1 MKMINFQGQ
10 NIPIKMTR
18 EDTETNKTSSL
29 SNFMPQMLADDE
41 IAEHRSSLYSKQREV
56 FNVVHTCAKDYI
68 KYNGHNIE
76 PIHIFLSS
84 SRGKGKSHLMKVIY
98 HAILKTLLY
107 HCQDAD

>member
-1 MKMINFQGQ
+1 MINNQDPPHNQ
-10 NIPIKMTR
+10 NENDKF
-18 EDTETNKTSSL
+18 SG
-29 SNFMPQMLADDE
+29 
-41 IAEHRSSLYSKQREV
+41 AEYPNQNSKQREV
-56 FNVVHTCAKDYI
+56 FNVVHTWAKDYI

-107 HCQDAD
+107 YCQDAE